1 MTKSSVLRAGLV
13 AVLLSTTS
21 AAFAADIVEPVVY
34 TPIFTW
40 TGFYVGIVGG
50 YNWGRVHADF
60 EHSDFDGHHHANGGL
75 IGGTAGYNYQFDNN
89 VVLGLETDLAWSGN
103 RGDTDGCRDGNFDCD
118 SKNGW
123 LGTTRARLGYAYDRF
138 LPYVT
143 AGAAY
148 GHVRFSTFDHNDE
161 SRVSDS
167 DTRFGWA
174 AGTGLEYAFTDQ
186 LTGKVEYMYT
196 DLGRHDFRGHEDD
209 NARVRWT
216 ANSIRFGL
224 NYKF

>member
-1 MTKSSVLRAGLV
+1 MTKGSILRAGLV
-13 AVLLSTTS
+13 AALLSTTS

-50 YNWGRVHADF
+50 YNWGRTH
-60 EHSDFDGHHHANGGL
+60 FDARDYDTTVHHHANGGL
-75 IGGTAGYNYQFDNN
+75 IGGTAGYNYQFENN
-89 VVLGLETDLAWSGN
+89 VVLGLETDLAWSGA
-103 RGDTDGCRDGNFDCD
+103 RGGTDCPNDRFSCD
-118 SKNGW
+118 SKNTW
-123 LGTTRARLGYAYDRF
+123 LGTTRVRLGYAYDRF

-148 GHVRFSTFDHNDE
+148 GHVNASTFDRVDE
-161 SRVSDS
+161 TRVGGS

-174 AGTGLEYAFTDQ
+174 AGAGLEYAFTDQ

-196 DLGRHDFRGHEDD
+196 DLGKRDVTLHSD
-209 NARVRWT
+209 NVAQVRWT
-216 ANSIRFGL
+216 ANSIRIGL